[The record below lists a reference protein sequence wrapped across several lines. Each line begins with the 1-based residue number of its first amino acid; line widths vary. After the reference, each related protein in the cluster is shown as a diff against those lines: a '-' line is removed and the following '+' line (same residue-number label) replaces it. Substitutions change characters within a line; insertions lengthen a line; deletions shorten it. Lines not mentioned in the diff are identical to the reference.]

1 MPCCAGSTKD
11 PAGPER
17 IRVPP
22 ALSSSSSSLH
32 QGASAS
38 SGRLGGAVAA
48 LRGSK
53 SGFDLKGG
61 DGGGP
66 ARLASSLSQIAEA
79 SGEGLQ
85 WLNLFMKTL
94 WPHVNKAVYKLL
106 KDQIEPTLQKE
117 LPAPLN
123 GIKIT
128 SFSLGNDAPVLGPV
142 HAYRKDKQD
151 VKGFEIDIFMS
162 WRPTVDISFRLLKMK
177 LGTEQEESIC
187 LYVVEC

>member
-1 MPCCAGSTKD
+1 M
-11 PAGPER
+11 
-17 IRVPP
+17 
-22 ALSSSSSSLH
+22 
-32 QGASAS
+32 
-38 SGRLGGAVAA
+38 
-48 LRGSK
+48 
-53 SGFDLKGG
+53 
-61 DGGGP
+61 
-66 ARLASSLSQIAEA
+66 ASSLSQIAEA

-177 LGTEQEESIC
+177 LGTEEE
-187 LYVVEC
+187 